1 MSIYNAAGQL
11 SQVTGAYLY
20 ERLFHQNITPL
31 IIVAGVFTLGAFVI
45 VPFLPKT
52 DVNKTDVD
60 AATTVEARGT

>member
-1 MSIYNAAGQL
+1 
-11 SQVTGAYLY
+11 
-20 ERLFHQNITPL
+20 
-31 IIVAGVFTLGAFVI
+31 VFTLGAFVI